1 MTLSLDGLRSLALLG
16 IFKPVERAVCSF
28 IRLAHSLL
36 RPLQNA
42 DCRKSELW
50 PGTAG
55 NGFQRVRKETHHLN
69 TRLPVTTSAV
79 IASDN
84 NKAEAPKKY
93 KSVPENWKT
102 LPEAKFRQV
111 ISDLEA
117 VLFDISADGVRM
129 NSPDGRIP
137 ESALNRWAEHLRAAL
152 KALTGGH

>member
-1 MTLSLDGLRSLALLG
+1 
-16 IFKPVERAVCSF
+16 
-28 IRLAHSLL
+28 
-36 RPLQNA
+36 
-42 DCRKSELW
+42 
-50 PGTAG
+50 
-55 NGFQRVRKETHHLN
+55 
-69 TRLPVTTSAV
+69 V